1 MADNVVPTLAPEK
14 PIQEV
19 LQSLPAQSHT
29 PSTDIE
35 KEALFDSIAQEGID
49 DGKESQSSFLKTFFT
64 GLLWFGYSI
73 AIVVALAL
81 VWSAAKGLLKP
92 LPR

>member
-1 MADNVVPTLAPEK
+1 MVDNVVPTLAPK
-14 PIQEV
+14 KAVQDV
-19 LQSLPAQSHT
+19 LHSVPAQSHK
-29 PSTDIE
+29 SSANVE

-49 DGKESQSSFLKTFFT
+49 QGEDSQSSSLKMVFT

-92 LPR
+92 LPH